1 MNVQVSRKSERG
13 GNMITKSIPSLLTI
27 ANLSLGVISILLVFN
42 ERASLAAIMV
52 IVAML
57 IDGVDGRIARALKAE
72 SEFGKELD
80 SLADVVSFGVAPAFI
95 MYVVALQDVSP
106 VIAYAVTALFPVC
119 GALRLARFNVKPGL
133 PGYFTGLPIPA
144 AGGILASVALFQE
157 ELSWVVVVITSVC
170 LSLLMISNIRFPN
183 FKKVGVPKSA
193 VWLIPVIIVI
203 ALIIGIMFEEHLSK
217 VFFIPIGAYVLY
229 GINKTIRRRLKKSKI
244 EVEDEDEQA
253 KKHA

>member
-1 MNVQVSRKSERG
+1 
-13 GNMITKSIPSLLTI
+13 MITKSIPSLLTI

-52 IVAML
+52 IIAML
-57 IDGVDGRIARALKAE
+57 LDGVDGRIARALKAE

-95 MYVVALQDVSP
+95 MYVVAMQDVSP

-119 GALRLARFNVKPGL
+119 GALRLARFNVKPGR

-157 ELSWVVVVITSVC
+157 ELSWIVILITAVC
-170 LSLLMISNIRFPN
+170 LSFLMISNIRFPN
-183 FKKVGVPKSA
+183 FKKIGIPKGSI
-193 VWLIPVIIVI
+193 WLIPFIIII

-217 VFFIPIGAYVLY
+217 VFFIPIGLYVLY
-229 GINKTIRRRLKKSKI
+229 GINKTIRRRMKKSSI
-244 EVEDEDEQA
+244 EDDEEDQA
-253 KKHA
+253 EKHA

>member
-1 MNVQVSRKSERG
+1 
-13 GNMITKSIPSLLTI
+13 
-27 ANLSLGVISILLVFN
+27 
-42 ERASLAAIMV
+42 
-52 IVAML
+52 
-57 IDGVDGRIARALKAE
+57 
-72 SEFGKELD
+72 
-80 SLADVVSFGVAPAFI
+80 
-95 MYVVALQDVSP
+95 YVVALQDVSP
-106 VIAYAVTALFPVC
+106 VIAYAATALFPVC

-157 ELSWVVVVITSVC
+157 ELSWIVVLITSVC

-183 FKKVGVPKSA
+183 FKKIGVPKNA

-229 GINKTIRRRLKKSKI
+229 GI
-244 EVEDEDEQA
+244 
-253 KKHA
+253 